1 MTRIKQ
7 TEIVPPQMIV
17 AAKMYHQRQGA
28 TRVRVARMYMAS
40 ENRDGSG
47 MQEYLLTRHVNHLGV
62 AMSSILAAE
71 ETDGVTALR
80 EVCREDRKHE
90 EQMIMAWYTQMG
102 GAECEPQNLI

>member
-47 MQEYLLTRHVNHLGV
+47 MQEYLLTRYINKLDVP
-62 AMSSILAAE
+62 MSSILE
-71 ETDGVTALR
+71 LRNDGSIVE

-90 EQMIMAWYTQMG
+90 ERMIMAWCAQKG
-102 GAECEPQNLI
+102 GAECEPEAWT